1 MSERRGDNDEEHR
14 HPPYWEYA
22 AIKDGRTRESHRL
35 LHGKVY
41 AATDPVW
48 DTRYPPLDYRCRCRV
63 KPLSEARGAA
73 KVLPSPKLETITV
86 DIRTNE
92 YTGEERY
99 AQRTGIRIN
108 GTFVA
113 PNAGF
118 NANQGKA
125 MLSRMARVAAEK
137 ARAVHPDIART
148 AMKELAADKRFKN
161 SLPKAVLA
169 WVLDLLK
176 G

>member
-1 MSERRGDNDEEHR
+1 MFD
-14 HPPYWEYA
+14 
-22 AIKDGRTRESHRL
+22 
-35 LHGKVY
+35 
-41 AATDPVW
+41 
-48 DTRYPPLDYRCRCRV
+48 DTLYPPLDYRCRCRV